1 MTCGRVTPGIGGHVG
16 GGVETHL
23 DAAFAH
29 LPHEPVGDGRIILAL
44 RRARGDQDLA
54 AEGRRGLQQGDA
66 MAPQRRD
73 PRRLEAAHA
82 AADHQHALGSPR
94 GGDHPQLLL
103 PADHRVL
110 DTGDRLA
117 LAQAADAALA
127 RAHARADVVEASFHG
142 LLGHLGV
149 GDHGARHADEV
160 AHAGGEHPLRLLRRA
175 HAAGEDHGH
184 LHHRARG
191 GGEIGVQRMRVVEGG
206 RDHRFEAKRLRVR
219 PAHHPVVRDA
229 EGVGPPRDLEQVLL
243 GQPAGDEVVAAV
255 PHPDDEVVSDGLA
268 HRPEHLVG
276 ESHPVVDAAAV
287 FVGARVGERGE
298 KVLEQMTAVEG
309 NVAAVVA
316 ALLEPHRRRRPR
328 IDDLADLGLG
338 HHVGPLAMAFFTS
351 VGRTPQRGPR
361 VPGVAAPTPVGD
373 LRQAEGAVPVH
384 RRAHLLEL
392 RDDAVVPVVDLGPVV
407 DRGGMNAR
415 GAEHHHH
422 PAAALGLLLV
432 VAEVA
437 VGEAAPLA
445 VGGAVGGGDDAVL
458 GGRVAERDG
467 AQEVT
472 ERGRHGYL
480 SLAS

>member
-1 MTCGRVTPGIGGHVG
+1 M
-16 GGVETHL
+16 
-23 DAAFAH
+23 
-29 LPHEPVGDGRIILAL
+29 
-44 RRARGDQDLA
+44 
-54 AEGRRGLQQGDA
+54 
-66 MAPQRRD
+66 
-73 PRRLEAAHA
+73 
-82 AADHQHALGSPR
+82 
-94 GGDHPQLLL
+94 
-103 PADHRVL
+103 
-110 DTGDRLA
+110 
-117 LAQAADAALA
+117 
-127 RAHARADVVEASFHG
+127 
-142 LLGHLGV
+142 
-149 GDHGARHADEV
+149 
-160 AHAGGEHPLRLLRRA
+160 
-175 HAAGEDHGH
+175 
-184 LHHRARG
+184 
-191 GGEIGVQRMRVVEGG
+191 
-206 RDHRFEAKRLRVR
+206 
-219 PAHHPVVRDA
+219 
-229 EGVGPPRDLEQVLL
+229 
-243 GQPAGDEVVAAV
+243 
-255 PHPDDEVVSDGLA
+255 
-268 HRPEHLVG
+268 G

-392 RDDAVVPVVDLGPVV
+392 RDDAVV
-407 DRGGMNAR
+407 GGMNAR